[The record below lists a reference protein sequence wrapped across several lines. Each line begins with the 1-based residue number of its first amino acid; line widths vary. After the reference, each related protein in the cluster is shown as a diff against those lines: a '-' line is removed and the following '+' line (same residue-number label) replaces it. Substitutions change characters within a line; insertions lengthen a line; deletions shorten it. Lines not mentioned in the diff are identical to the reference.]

1 MFVQVNRPKDQR
13 NEVNCYWPTS
23 VELFA
28 NRTNLR
34 QSYSLGQ
41 FKRQLKARDL
51 FGLWDHSAK

>member
-28 NRTNLR
+28 NRT
-34 QSYSLGQ
+34 
-41 FKRQLKARDL
+41 KTI
-51 FGLWDHSAK
+51 